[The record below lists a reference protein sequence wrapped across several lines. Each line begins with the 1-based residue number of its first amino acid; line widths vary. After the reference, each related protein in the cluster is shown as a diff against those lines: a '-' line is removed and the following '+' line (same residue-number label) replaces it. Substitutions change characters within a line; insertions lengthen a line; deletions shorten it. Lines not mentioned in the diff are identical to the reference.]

1 MLAFLKAGLGWGGMP
16 LHVVQADVDSGALV
30 PLEFEETRANVAIS
44 LSAIYRT
51 DTPPGPA
58 GRWLLDQIKAVAG
71 QVKTARPSF

>member
-1 MLAFLKAGLGWGGMP
+1 MP
-16 LHVVQADVDSGALV
+16 LHVVQADVDCGALV
-30 PLEFEETRANVAIS
+30 PLEFEKTRANVAIS

-58 GRWLLDQIKAVAG
+58 GRWLLDLIKAVAG